1 MTPEQLK
8 AYEDYNIKKFHQI
21 AMSAIVAEA
30 NIRKSKRTKDPKER
44 ERLLNLAID
53 DLIDIH
59 LKYAKDDY
67 PGPVRV
73 EGEE

>member
-8 AYEDYNIKKFHQI
+8 AYEDYNIKKYHQI
-21 AMSAIVAEA
+21 AMAAILAEA
-30 NIRKSKRTKDPKER
+30 NILKAKQTADPVER
-44 ERLLNLAID
+44 ERLLNLAIA
-53 DLIDIH
+53 DLKEIH
-59 LKYAKDDY
+59 LNYAKDDY